1 MEQLVL
7 VIIFLLL
14 SAFFSGIETAFASA
28 NKLKIEVDKSR
39 DQLTSSILSRFIN
52 NQSLF
57 ISTLWFGNMVA
68 MIAYSIYASKLVET
82 ELLKIIMPGYTT
94 LLLTITVEI
103 IIISVVYFL
112 VAALIPKTLFRLNP
126 DGILRVFAV
135 PVYIVYLLFY
145 PIIRLFILL
154 AEFILRYLFRAK
166 IDRQDY
172 TFSSIDLDKLLDET
186 TIEPTQENEEFQEL
200 QMFRNARDL
209 SNIKL
214 RDFMIPRNE
223 IVAIGKD
230 ESLDN
235 LSNLIV
241 ESGHSKILVYDQS
254 IDNIIGY
261 SHSYDIFAK
270 PASLSEIIKPV
281 IIVPGTMNA
290 DRLLNTFI
298 LERRSVALVVD
309 EFGGT
314 DGMLTIEDILE
325 EIFGD
330 IDDEYDVE
338 EFVNKQISEY
348 EYLVSGRLE
357 IDYLNEEYNLGLPES
372 DDYNTI
378 AGYVIFNHENIPS
391 ADEEIQIGNLTFVIM
406 KATESRIELVLIR
419 INHE

>member
-1 MEQLVL
+1 MQILIL

-39 DQLTSSILSRFIN
+39 DQFTSSILSRFIK
-52 NQSLF
+52 NQSFF
-57 ISTLWFGNMVA
+57 ISTLWFGNMIA
-68 MIAYSIYASKLVET
+68 LIAYSIYASKLIET
-82 ELLKIIMPGYTT
+82 ELLQIIVPGYTS
-94 LLLTITVEI
+94 LVLTIIIEI
-103 IIISVVYFL
+103 IIISLVYFL
-112 VAALIPKTLFRLNP
+112 VAALLPKTLFRLNP
-126 DGILRVFAV
+126 DGILRTFAI
-135 PVYIVYLLFY
+135 PIYIVYLIFY
-145 PIIRLFILL
+145 PVIRLFILL

-166 IDRQDY
+166 IDRQEY

-186 TIEPTQENEEFQEL
+186 TIEPAKENEEFQEL

-214 RDFMIPRNE
+214 RDFMVPRNE
-223 IVAIGKD
+223 IVAIAKD
-230 ESLDN
+230 ESLDS

-241 ESGHSKILVYDQS
+241 ESGHSKILVFDQS

-338 EFVNKQISEY
+338 EFEDKQISEY
-348 EYLVSGRLE
+348 EYLVSGRLD
-357 IDYLNEEYNLGLPES
+357 IDYLNEKYNLGLPES
-372 DDYNTI
+372 VDYNTV
-378 AGYVIFNHENIPS
+378 AGYIIFNHENIPS
-391 ADEEIQIGNLTFVIM
+391 EEEEILIDNLTFVIM
-406 KATESRIELVLIR
+406 KASESRIEQVLIR
-419 INHE
+419 VNH

>member
-1 MEQLVL
+1 MQQMVL
-7 VIIFLLL
+7 VSILLLL

-39 DQLTSSILSRFIN
+39 DQVTSSILSKFIK
-52 NQSLF
+52 NQSF
-57 ISTLWFGNMVA
+57 FVSTLWFGNMIA
-68 MIAYSIYASKLVET
+68 LIAYSIYASKLIDT
-82 ELLKIIMPGYTT
+82 EMLQIVKPGYTS
-94 LLLTITVEI
+94 LLLTVTIEI
-103 IIISVVYFL
+103 ITISLVYFL
-112 VAALIPKTLFRLNP
+112 VAALLPKTLFRLNS

-135 PVYIVYLLFY
+135 PVYIVYIIFY

-154 AEFILRYLFRAK
+154 AEFILQYLFRVK

-186 TIEPTQENEEFQEL
+186 TIEPTKQNEEFQEL
-200 QMFRNARDL
+200 QMFRNAHDL

-223 IVAIGKD
+223 IVAIEKD
-230 ESLDN
+230 ESLDS

-281 IIVPGTMNA
+281 IIVPGTMYA
-290 DRLLNTFI
+290 DKLLNTFI

-325 EIFGD
+325 EIFGN

-338 EFVNKQISEY
+338 EFEDKQISEN
-348 EYLVSGRLE
+348 EYLVSGRLD
-357 IDYLNEEYNLGLPES
+357 IDYLNEKYILGLPES
-372 DDYNTI
+372 VDYNTV
-378 AGYVIFNHENIPS
+378 AGYIIYNRENIPLEG
-391 ADEEIQIGNLTFVIM
+391 EEILIGNLTFVIM
-406 KATESRIELVLIR
+406 KATESRIEQVLIR
-419 INHE
+419 VGQE

>member
-1 MEQLVL
+1 MQILIL

-39 DQLTSSILSRFIN
+39 DQFTSSILSRFIK
-52 NQSLF
+52 NQSFF
-57 ISTLWFGNMVA
+57 ISTLWFGNMIA
-68 MIAYSIYASKLVET
+68 LIAYSIYASKLIET
-82 ELLKIIMPGYTT
+82 ELLQIIVPGYTS
-94 LLLTITVEI
+94 LVLTIIIEI
-103 IIISVVYFL
+103 IIISLVYFL
-112 VAALIPKTLFRLNP
+112 VAALLPKTLFRLNP
-126 DGILRVFAV
+126 DGILRTFAI
-135 PVYIVYLLFY
+135 PIYIVYLIFY
-145 PIIRLFILL
+145 PVIRLFILL

-166 IDRQDY
+166 IDRQKY

-186 TIEPTQENEEFQEL
+186 TIEPAKENEEFQEL

-214 RDFMIPRNE
+214 RDFMVPRNE
-223 IVAIGKD
+223 IVAIAKD
-230 ESLDN
+230 ESLDS

-241 ESGHSKILVYDQS
+241 ESGHSKILVFDQS

-338 EFVNKQISEY
+338 EFEDKQISEY
-348 EYLVSGRLE
+348 EYLVSGRLD
-357 IDYLNEEYNLGLPES
+357 IDYLNEKYNLGLPES
-372 DDYNTI
+372 VDYNTV
-378 AGYVIFNHENIPS
+378 AGYIIFNHENIPS
-391 ADEEIQIGNLTFVIM
+391 EEEEILIDNLTFVIM
-406 KATESRIELVLIR
+406 KASESRIEQVLIR
-419 INHE
+419 VNH